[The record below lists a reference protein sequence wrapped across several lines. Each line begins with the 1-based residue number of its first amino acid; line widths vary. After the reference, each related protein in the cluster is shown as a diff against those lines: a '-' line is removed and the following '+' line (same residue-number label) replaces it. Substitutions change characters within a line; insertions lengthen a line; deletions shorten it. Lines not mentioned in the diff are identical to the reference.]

1 MHCLPTATSTPS
13 LWCACG
19 RGCCKWWESD
29 IQPYKEP
36 IRYNKTHRIMGKMV
50 YTRETTSFL
59 SHLPFRASAATT
71 LALYVVQQNLFF
83 LQETLNFL

>member
-1 MHCLPTATSTPS
+1 MLPP
-13 LWCACG
+13 WHPRYG
-19 RGCCKWWESD
+19 VRVGEVVGDGEISD
-29 IQPYKEP
+29 MQPNKEP